1 MKRRSVKVSRYRKME
16 LRRALKKARRRAI
29 VKNRRKRYFTNECV
43 RNYRLN
49 KHRSRENK
57 QYFEKKAFRLYKT
70 RNAPANFSIIDN
82 HEEVIRFCNKL
93 RNDYH
98 NRNKVFVN
106 LRNVVTVTNES
117 LCLLLSNMMMFR
129 EKRIPFD
136 GSFPIDNHAKFIIME
151 SGFFPTLYNNR
162 RRSVNNV
169 KSSIFTHSS
178 NSSNEDL
185 VDEIIKS
192 CSVFLWNEEF
202 NCGGVYNA
210 FVELMS
216 NTIEHADEIEGKK
229 KWWVTVTKDA
239 ANKKV
244 SFSFVDYGRGIIAT
258 LKDVNHKRHNS
269 IVETLMSKWNDDDT
283 KLLKSVMEGAL
294 KISEKG
300 ESQYGNGL
308 NSIYQDMIDNNLNNV
323 VIISNNVYAD
333 VKNDNYLKMGSNFPG
348 TFISWEINQNTNH
361 ESICSDPV
369 FS

>member
-1 MKRRSVKVSRYRKME
+1 MKRRREKIRRNRKME
-16 LRRALKKARRRAI
+16 LRRAVRKARRRAI
-29 VKNRRKRYFTNECV
+29 VKDRRRRFITNECI
-43 RNYRLN
+43 RNCNLN
-49 KHRSRENK
+49 KHRSKENK

-70 RNAPANFSIIDN
+70 RNAPSNFSIIDN

-98 NRNKVFVN
+98 RRSKVFVN
-106 LRNVVTVTNES
+106 LRDVKTVTNES

-129 EKRIPFD
+129 EKRISFD
-136 GSFPIDNHAKFIIME
+136 GNFPIDDNAKIIIIE

-162 RRSVNNV
+162 NRSVNNV

-178 NSSNEDL
+178 NSSNADL

-192 CSVFLWNEEF
+192 CSMFLWNEVC

-210 FVELMS
+210 FMELMS
-216 NTIEHADEIEGKK
+216 NTIEHADEIEGRK

-239 ANKKV
+239 AQKKV

-258 LKDVNHKRHNS
+258 LKDINHKHHKS
-269 IVETLMSKWNDDDT
+269 IVESLLSKWHNDDAR
-283 KLLKSVMEGAL
+283 LLKDVMEGAL

-308 NSIYQDMIDNNLNNV
+308 NSIYQDMIDNNLNNI

-333 VKNDNYLKMGSNFPG
+333 VKNDSYLKMGSNFPG

-361 ESICSDPV
+361 ESICSDSV
-369 FS
+369 YS